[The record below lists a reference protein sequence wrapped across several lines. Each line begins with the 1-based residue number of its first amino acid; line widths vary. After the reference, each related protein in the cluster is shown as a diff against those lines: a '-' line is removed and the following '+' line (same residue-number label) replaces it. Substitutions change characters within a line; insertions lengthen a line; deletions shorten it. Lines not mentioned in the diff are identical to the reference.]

1 MSGVNVLK
9 VMDRDAELALSWNG
23 RAKPESQ
30 QAFRE
35 SQEARAAVAELI
47 EAASSGIPMGTSHAK
62 PQESLHFLP
71 QQAARLRNALSRVR
85 GAE

>member
-1 MSGVNVLK
+1 MNVLA

-47 EAASSGIPMGTSHAK
+47 AAGMAATEEKMHDGASSREAC
-62 PQESLHFLP
+62 E
-71 QQAARLRNALSRVR
+71 RLIAALSRVR